1 MMDHRLAAAVRENA
15 EWVDLVCRA
24 HGLPT
29 TFTPDRWHTAR
40 RSPPFYPDAETLRPG
55 VPPAVVLDGIATGPG
70 CTVKDSFAD
79 LDLAPRG
86 FQVLFDATW
95 ICRPAGPAP
104 GPMTWPAIPS
114 SIVEDPTVTAYG
126 GLDGSVVA
134 HLSGDVVGLSNL
146 RGPWAP
152 ALASIAAA
160 FPDRA
165 IVGYEQDLSDA
176 LRLGFEPL
184 GPLRVWQRSAA

>member
-29 TFTPDRWHTAR
+29 TFTPDCWHTAR

-55 VPPAVVLDGIATGPG
+55 VAPSAVLEDIETGPG

-79 LDLAPRG
+79 LGLSPLG

-104 GPMTWPAIPS
+104 GPVTWRVIPS
-114 SIVEDPTVTAYG
+114 PIVEDPTVTAFG
-126 GLDGSVVA
+126 GPGGSVVA

-146 RGPWAP
+146 RGPWVP
-152 ALASIAAA
+152 A
-160 FPDRA
+160 
-165 IVGYEQDLSDA
+165 V
-176 LRLGFEPL
+176 
-184 GPLRVWQRSAA
+184 

>member
-29 TFTPDRWHTAR
+29 TFTPDCWHTAR
-40 RSPPFYPDAETLRPG
+40 RSPPFCPDAETLRPG
-55 VPPAVVLDGIATGPG
+55 VAPSAVLEDIETGPG
-70 CTVKDSFAD
+70 
-79 LDLAPRG
+79 
-86 FQVLFDATW
+86 
-95 ICRPAGPAP
+95 
-104 GPMTWPAIPS
+104 
-114 SIVEDPTVTAYG
+114 
-126 GLDGSVVA
+126 GSVVA

-146 RGPWAP
+146 RGPWVP

-165 IVGYEQDLSDA
+165 IVGYEQHLADP

-184 GPLRVWQRSAA
+184 GPLRVWHWSAP